1 MRPKVL
7 TIALK
12 ESRHILRDPRTLAI
26 VFLIPVMM
34 LLLYGYAVNLDLRN
48 IPLAVVDR
56 DHSPL
61 SRLLVERMV
70 ESGYFEVVAR
80 PQELAPAERLVMA
93 GRAMGIL
100 VIPRNFLAEARRDR
114 GARVQLLLDGTDAN
128 SANIAMNYFE
138 LFVRELA
145 GPLRPAFELRPR
157 VLYNPQLESVN
168 FIVPGLAA
176 IIMMLICAL
185 MTSVTIVRE
194 KETGTL
200 ELVLTTPIRPYQ
212 VILGKVLPYIAIAY
226 IEGLLIVGL
235 SYFWFEVPLNGSL
248 GLLLFMTLG
257 YVFATL
263 SIGIAI
269 SAATATQ
276 QVAMSLALVGT
287 LLPSVL
293 LSGFIFPVTSM
304 PLPLQVVNRLIPAT
318 YYIRILRGIML
329 KGVGWEVLWPD
340 FLTLVGMGLLLL
352 GVGMKKFSTR
362 LS

>member
-1 MRPKVL
+1 
-7 TIALK
+7 
-12 ESRHILRDPRTLAI
+12 
-26 VFLIPVMM
+26 
-34 LLLYGYAVNLDLRN
+34 
-48 IPLAVVDR
+48 
-56 DHSPL
+56 
-61 SRLLVERMV
+61 
-70 ESGYFEVVAR
+70 
-80 PQELAPAERLVMA
+80 
-93 GRAMGIL
+93 
-100 VIPRNFLAEARRDR
+100 
-114 GARVQLLLDGTDAN
+114 
-128 SANIAMNYFE
+128 
-138 LFVRELA
+138 
-145 GPLRPAFELRPR
+145 
-157 VLYNPQLESVN
+157 
-168 FIVPGLAA
+168 
-176 IIMMLICAL
+176 MMLICAL